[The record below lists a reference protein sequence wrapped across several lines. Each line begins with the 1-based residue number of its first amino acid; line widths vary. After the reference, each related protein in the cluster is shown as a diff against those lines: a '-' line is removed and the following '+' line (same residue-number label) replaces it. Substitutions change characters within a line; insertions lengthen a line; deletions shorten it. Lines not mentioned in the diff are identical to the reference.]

1 MATAPAVGERLL
13 TRAGADWVAFFTEP
27 RAVRRYPV
35 LQPRET
41 NHPIVVLFIQ
51 VNIYTM
57 QRVGI
62 VGHTGYS
69 GAELLRI
76 LGRHPHVDPVL
87 MDHREQT
94 GSSALRRPDSAHRIP
109 ATADAVRAE
118 KLAIV
123 FLATPPEVSMDLTPG
138 LLAAGARVVDLSGA
152 YRLRTVANY
161 ETWYKEP
168 HAQPE
173 LLAEAVYGLPEF
185 CRELIPNARLLSNPG
200 CYPTAANLAL
210 RPLVEAGVVDR
221 SAGIVCDAKSGVSGA
236 GRKASLKTSFCEVTG
251 NFSAYSILHHRH
263 VPEVL
268 LTSGL
273 EEQEFSFTAQLIP
286 IDRGILETIYFRA
299 AGVSSVDDLL
309 AIYDRQYAT
318 EPFVRIYNAGHT
330 PDLHGVAFTNFC
342 DIGVCF
348 DAKTARTVV
357 VAAIDNLVKGAAGQ
371 AVQNMNLMLGYPET
385 EGLL

>member
-1 MATAPAVGERLL
+1 
-13 TRAGADWVAFFTEP
+13 
-27 RAVRRYPV
+27 
-35 LQPRET
+35 
-41 NHPIVVLFIQ
+41 
-51 VNIYTM
+51 M

-62 VGHTGYS
+62 VGHAGYS
-69 GAELLRI
+69 GAELVRI
-76 LGRHPHVDPVL
+76 LSHHPNVEPVL
-87 MDHREQT
+87 MDHRENAQAP
-94 GSSALRRPDSAHRIP
+94 ALRRQHSAARIP
-109 ATADAVRAE
+109 ATSDAVRAE
-118 KLAIV
+118 GLALV
-123 FLATPPEVSMDLTPG
+123 FLATPPEVSMELTPG

-152 YRLRTVANY
+152 FRLRTAENY
-161 ETWYKEP
+161 QAWYKEP
-168 HAQPE
+168 HSQPE

-185 CRELIPNARLLSNPG
+185 CRERIPTARLLSNPG

-210 RPLVEAGVVDR
+210 RPLLQAGVIDR

-236 GRKASLKTSFCEVTG
+236 GRKASLKTSFCEVTE

-273 EEQEFSFTAQLIP
+273 EEHEFSFTAQLIP

-299 AGVSSVDDLL
+299 TGVSTADDLL
-309 AIYDRQYAT
+309 AVYDRQYFA
-318 EPFVRIYNAGHT
+318 EPFVRVYNHGHV
-330 PDLHGVAFTNFC
+330 PDLHAVAHTNFC
-342 DIGVCF
+342 DLGVSF
-348 DAKTARTVV
+348 DPKTCRAVV